1 MKNQVELRPRTL
13 IAIALNALAL
23 GALAGLLIFADARQ
37 RLFDPS
43 APSRDVGTALIGG
56 PFKLISHT
64 GNLVSD
70 TTFRGRAM
78 IVTFGFTNEPD
89 LNARHLAE
97 CCPERWIASAPRPTV
112 WLPFSSPS
120 IPSAIRRP
128 TSLNIW
134 KNSILRLIGLTGTAR
149 EIAAVAKAYRMP
161 VELVVDPATPSQTT
175 IEYEPLI
182 YLMNS
187 EGEYV
192 AHMTH
197 DFSADAIMLAVE
209 PFL

>member
-89 LNARHLAE
+89 LTPATLQVLSGALDRLGPKVDRVAAIFITLD
-97 CCPERWIASAPRPTV
+97 PERDTPANLSKY
-112 WLPFSSPS
+112 LEKFDS
-120 IPSAIRRP
+120 
-128 TSLNIW
+128 
-134 KNSILRLIGLTGTAR
+134 RLIGLTGTAR

-175 IEYEPLI
+175 IAYEPLI
-182 YLMNS
+182 YLMNRQ
-187 EGEYV
+187 GEYV
-192 AHMTH
+192 TH
-197 DFSADAIMLAVE
+197 LSQGLTVE
-209 PFL
+209 EVIQALQQQL